1 MTALEIRS
9 EDGFERVPYS
19 GQIIFTPAGTMAV
32 QAMNPD
38 VEAPDSPYTV
48 EGYEAFYGTV
58 WVNRE
63 AGRFVVRVR
72 SAAVRDLIG
81 QRLRRNFEVSGDT
94 LVLTPVDPAEGWR
107 VTYKRMR

>member
-1 MTALEIRS
+1 MTSLQIRT
-9 EDGFERVPYS
+9 ENGFERVPYS

-38 VEAPDSPYTV
+38 LEAPDTPYTV
-48 EGYEAFYGTV
+48 DGYEAFYGKV
-58 WVNRE
+58 RVNQD

-81 QRLRRNFEVSGDT
+81 QRLRRNFEVSRDT

-107 VTYKRMR
+107 VTFERMR